1 VLLHDLLH
9 ESGSIYVHL
18 DWHTVHYCR
27 IVLDEIFG
35 QERMRN
41 ELVWGYH
48 RFGVGQQKQF
58 TRAHDTILWYS
69 KGEGW
74 TFNLDKIRVP
84 YSQKTLDNFK
94 GGIGGSGFGAGELN
108 EKGKIPE
115 DHMVIAPAYKSL
127 NEVLPYPT
135 QKPEALLERIMKAT
149 SNENDFV
156 LDCFCGS
163 GTTAAVAE
171 KLGRRWIACDL
182 SRFAIHTTRKRL
194 LSIPNVRPFIV
205 QNLGK
210 YERQMWAGS
219 EFGEGSGEKAAE
231 RQRAYIDFILKLA
244 NATPL
249 HGYTWLHGVKVISL
263 AIAWQFFNAV
273 AEARD
278 DFAKT
283 FLLIA
288 PNVIVFERLRTDF
301 EGGRIFR
308 TDPIVPPEMEIFWR
322 DFQCYMRGE
331 GERASSL
338 GALYLT
344 NVQQFY
350 ERQNGGQ
357 DEPEEMTSVLGPKP
371 PAQASGVEDF
381 GKRIIDRSGPAVVL
395 NDEAHHTHDEESEWN
410 KFIRGLH
417 AEVSGGLAAQ
427 LDFTATPRHSKGQLF
442 SWTVYDYP
450 LKQAIIDNVVKRP
463 LKGIAQGITE
473 QRSDV
478 ASTRYQA
485 YLAAGVERWK
495 EYREQLT
502 ALGKKP
508 VLFVMMNDTAE
519 ADDVGDWLRKKYP
532 SEFGGDKL
540 RIIHTDKSGEVSKKQ
555 LEEARRL
562 CREIDHEKSPI
573 NCIVS
578 VMMLREGWD
587 VQSVT
592 VIVGLRPYTSKA
604 NILPEQTVGRG
615 LRLMFRGASGYI
627 ERVDVIGNKTFI
639 DFVEQLEREEDIQL
653 ETFKIGEKVS
663 IITIA
668 PDPKKND
675 KDIAI
680 PVLTPILTRKKSLAE
695 EITELDV
702 SALTCPVLPRKQ
714 DDAAAKT
721 FRYEGYDIITLQKL
735 IEREYSIPEPQTAE
749 EVIGYYARRIAQDVK
764 LPSQFSAL
772 APKVREFL
780 DTKAFGGPVT
790 LNEPAMIKAISS
802 NVAQY
807 VTVKTF
813 VEALRKM
820 VIAELE
826 PQLLHAGRPL
836 SETPPFPWS
845 RATYAADKC
854 IFNLV
859 PCDNEFEKEFA
870 QFLQKA
876 PDVQRFAKLPEQF
889 GFAIEYTDS
898 VGNLRYSEP
907 DFVVLTGDR
916 IHYIVETKGL
926 EDTNVANKDRAA
938 QLWCENTT
946 RLAGTPW
953 AYLKV
958 LQVAYK
964 QLQPTQFEDLLVL
977 DQKKFL

>member
-1 VLLHDLLH
+1 MARKPKQDPDQLGLLEARVGTAPLVPGIREKVKAWREGGYNGISDTTRILLNYWFCTDH
-9 ESGSIYVHL
+9 RLANGHKFAYHYFQREAVETLIYLYEAAKVRRHKSL
-18 DWHTVHYCR
+18 VETFATRSNLRLLQYDDFARYC
-27 IVLDEIFG
+27 VK
-35 QERMRN
+35 MA
-41 ELVWGYH
+41 
-48 RFGVGQQKQF
+48 
-58 TRAHDTILWYS
+58 T
-69 KGEGW
+69 
-74 TFNLDKIRVP
+74 
-84 YSQKTLDNFK
+84 
-94 GGIGGSGFGAGELN
+94 GSG
-108 EKGKIPE
+108 K
-115 DHMVIAPAYKSL
+115 
-127 NEVLPYPT
+127 T
-135 QKPEALLERIMKAT
+135 
-149 SNENDFV
+149 
-156 LDCFCGS
+156 
-163 GTTAAVAE
+163 
-171 KLGRRWIACDL
+171 
-182 SRFAIHTTRKRL
+182 
-194 LSIPNVRPFIV
+194 
-205 QNLGK
+205 
-210 YERQMWAGS
+210 
-219 EFGEGSGEKAAE
+219 
-231 RQRAYIDFILKLA
+231 
-244 NATPL
+244 
-249 HGYTWLHGVKVISL
+249 KVISL

-278 DFAKT
+278 DYVKT

-288 PNVIVFERLRTDF
+288 PNVIVFERLRADF

-308 TDPIVPPEMEIFWR
+308 ADPVVPPEMEIFWR

-350 ERQNGGQ
+350 ERRNGGR
-357 DEPEEMTSVLGPKP
+357 DEPEEMTAVLGPKP
-371 PAQASGVEDF
+371 PAQAAGVEDF
-381 GKRIIDRSGPAVVL
+381 DKRIIDRGEPVVVL

-410 KFIRGLH
+410 KIVRGLH
-417 AEVSGGLAAQ
+417 AEASGGLAAQ

-463 LKGIAQGITE
+463 LKGIAQGISE

-502 ALGKKP
+502 PLGKKP

-519 ADDVGDWLRKKYP
+519 ADDVGDWLRNKYP
-532 SEFGGDKL
+532 SEFGAEKL
-540 RIIHTDKSGEVSKKQ
+540 LIIHTDGSGEVSKKD
-555 LEEARRL
+555 LDIARKAS
-562 CREIDHEKSPI
+562 REVDDEKSPI

-587 VQSVT
+587 VQGVT

-615 LRLMFRGASGYI
+615 LRLMFRGASGYV

-639 DFVEQLEREEDIQL
+639 EFVEQLEREEDIQL

-680 PVLTPILTRKKSLAE
+680 PVLTPVLTRKKSLAE
-695 EITELDV
+695 EIAGLDV
-702 SALTCPVLPRKQ
+702 SAFTCPVLPRKQ

-735 IEREYSIPEPQTAE
+735 IERKYSIPEPQTAE

-780 DTKAFGGPVT
+780 ETKAFGGPAT

-845 RATYAADKC
+845 RATFAADKS

-898 VGNLRYSEP
+898 AGNLRYYEP
-907 DFVVLTGDR
+907 DFAVLTADG
-916 IHYIVETKGL
+916 IHYLVETKGL

-938 QLWCENTT
+938 QLWCENTA

-964 QLQPTQFEDLLVL
+964 QLQPARFDDLFVL
-977 DQKKFL
+977 EQRKLL